1 MLRKFSLDALRGPE
15 ELLGILVSDWLPV
28 SFIMIS
34 VVVVVV
40 SLVKLSLVFLVSL
53 RSAYISSKFS

>member
-34 VVVVVV
+34 VVVVV